1 MPDVFDVLRQDH
13 SEVKT
18 MLAQLQEAADEEQRG
33 RLATDLVIAESG
45 HEAAEEMHFW
55 PTVRRLVDGGDD
67 LADAALNQEAA
78 GKQILDRLDKA
89 TAGTAEFDD
98 LVASFAEAGTAHM
111 TFEEEV
117 VWPKLQPL
125 LDPTSAADL
134 GAAIERAEA
143 TGPTRPHPN
152 APDNPAG
159 LKTAGPAVAAAD
171 RIRDKTTGRT

>member
-1 MPDVFDVLRQDH
+1 MPDVFEVLRQDH
-13 SEVKT
+13 FEVKT
-18 MLAQLQEAADEEQRG
+18 LLGQLKESTDQEQRG
-33 RLATDLVIAESG
+33 KLRTDLVIAESG

-67 LADAALNQEAA
+67 LAEAALHQEAN
-78 GKQILDRLDKA
+78 GKKVLAQLDQA
-89 TAGTAEFDD
+89 TPGTAEFDD
-98 LVASFAEAGTAHM
+98 LIATFAELGNAHISYEEGT
-111 TFEEEV
+111 
-117 VWPKLQPL
+117 VWPQLQAV

-152 APDNPAG
+152 GPDNPAG

-171 RIRDKTTGRT
+171 RIRDHMTGRQ